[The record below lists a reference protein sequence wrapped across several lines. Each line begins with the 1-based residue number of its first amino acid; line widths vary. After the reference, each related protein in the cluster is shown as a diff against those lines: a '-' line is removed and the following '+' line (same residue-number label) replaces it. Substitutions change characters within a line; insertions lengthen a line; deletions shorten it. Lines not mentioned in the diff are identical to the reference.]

1 MRTDEK
7 AKSKPVRKVLYFQA
21 VENKDYGTKAYF
33 FLFFDDNIY
42 VHYQISISRIKTSAG
57 IREARL
63 WYSMANKLKQGDKV
77 LAACVKREMN
87 NCEYAEKSVYYN
99 VDKILKVCDE

>member
-7 AKSKPVRKVLYFQA
+7 ARSKTIRKVLYFQA
-21 VENKDYGTKAYF
+21 VEARDYGTQVF
-33 FLFFDDNIY
+33 FFTDDDDSIY

-63 WYSMANKLKQGDKV
+63 WYNMTSKLKKGDKV
-77 LAACVKREMN
+77 LAACCTRLMN
-87 NCEYAEKSVYYN
+87 NCEYAEKSIYYN
-99 VDKILKVCDE
+99 IDKILKVL